1 MKKIFL
7 LILVLFSGAI
17 SAQTFKFGPKV
28 GGVISDFA
36 VHRNDKFN
44 PGFKAGLFFEYGKGK
59 WAGETGINMMFADSN
74 FDNLVTIPL
83 DIKYYLYR
91 GLFVKAGC
99 SYGISGSVEMMDD
112 VIVSPAKLQVFN
124 LGAGVGYK
132 LSERISLDL
141 FYEWSV
147 WCNFYSTDNS
157 VLGIS
162 LNWNIL
168 KVK

>member
-1 MKKIFL
+1 MKKIVL

-17 SAQTFKFGPKV
+17 SAQTFKFGPKI

-36 VHRNDKFN
+36 IHRSDTFN
-44 PGFKAGLFFEYGKGK
+44 PGFKAGLFFEFGKGK
-59 WAGETGINMMFADSN
+59 WAGETGITMMFSN
-74 FDNLVTIPL
+74 SVFDNLVTIPL

-91 GLFVKAGC
+91 GLFVKAGG
-99 SYGISGSVEMMDD
+99 SYGIGASLKTND
-112 VIVSPAKLQVFN
+112 IVSSSQVQILN

-141 FYEWSV
+141 FYERSV
-147 WCNFYSTDNS
+147 WCNFAKDNS

>member
-17 SAQTFKFGPKV
+17 SAQTFRFGPKV

-36 VHRNDKFN
+36 VHRSDTFN
-44 PGFKAGLFFEYGKGK
+44 PGFKAGLFFEYEKGK
-59 WAGETGINMMFADSN
+59 WAGETGITMMFSN
-74 FDNLVTIPL
+74 SVFDNLVAIPL

-91 GLFVKAGC
+91 GLFVKAGG
-99 SYGISGSVEMMDD
+99 SYGIGASLKVIYDD
-112 VIVSPAKLQVFN
+112 IVYSSSQLLVLN
-124 LGAGVGYK
+124 LSAGVGYK
-132 LSERISLDL
+132 LSERISLDM
-141 FYEWSV
+141 FYERSV
-147 WCNFYSTDNS
+147 WCNFTKDNS

-162 LNWNIL
+162 LSWNIL

>member
-7 LILVLFSGAI
+7 LLLVFVAGEM
-17 SAQTFKFGPKV
+17 SAQGFKFGPKI

-36 VHRNDKFN
+36 VHRNDTFN

-59 WAGETGINMMFADSN
+59 WAGETGITMMFSN
-74 FDNLVTIPL
+74 SVFDNLVTIPL

-91 GLFVKAGC
+91 GLFVKAGG
-99 SYGISGSVEMMDD
+99 SYGIGASVKVIYDD
-112 VIVSPAKLQVFN
+112 IVYSSSQLQVVN
-124 LGAGVGYK
+124 LNAGVGYK

-141 FYEWSV
+141 FYERSV
-147 WCNFYSTDNS
+147 WCNFTKDNS

>member
-7 LILVLFSGAI
+7 LLLVFVAGEM
-17 SAQTFKFGPKV
+17 SAQGFKFGPKV

-36 VHRNDKFN
+36 IHNGGAFN

-59 WAGETGINMMFADSN
+59 WAGETGITMMFADSN
-74 FDNLVTIPL
+74 FDNLVAIPL

-99 SYGISGSVEMMDD
+99 SYGISAAVEIMDD
-112 VIVSPAKLQVFN
+112 VIVSPSKLQVFN

-141 FYEWSV
+141 FYERSV
-147 WCNFYSTDNS
+147 WCNFFSTDNS

-162 LNWNIL
+162 LSWNIL

>member
-17 SAQTFKFGPKV
+17 SAQTFKFGPKI

-36 VHRNDKFN
+36 IHRSDTFN

-59 WAGETGINMMFADSN
+59 WAGETGITMMFSN
-74 FDNLVTIPL
+74 SVFDNLVAIPL

-91 GLFVKAGC
+91 GLFVKAGG
-99 SYGISGSVEMMDD
+99 SYGIGASLKTDY
-112 VIVSPAKLQVFN
+112 IVSSSQVQILN

-132 LSERISLDL
+132 LSEKISLDL
-141 FYEWSV
+141 FYERSV
-147 WCNFYSTDNS
+147 WCNFTKDNS

>member
-1 MKKIFL
+1 MKKIVL

-17 SAQTFKFGPKV
+17 SAQTFKFGPKI

-36 VHRNDKFN
+36 IHRSDTFN

-59 WAGETGINMMFADSN
+59 WAGETGITMMFSN
-74 FDNLVTIPL
+74 SVFDNLVAIPL

-91 GLFVKAGC
+91 GLFVKAGG
-99 SYGISGSVEMMDD
+99 SYGIGASLKTDD
-112 VIVSPAKLQVFN
+112 IVSSSQVQILN

-141 FYEWSV
+141 FYERSV
-147 WCNFYSTDNS
+147 WCNFTKDNS

-162 LNWNIL
+162 LSWNIL

>member
-1 MKKIFL
+1 MKKIVL

-17 SAQTFKFGPKV
+17 SAQTFKFGPKI

-36 VHRNDKFN
+36 IHRSDTFN

-59 WAGETGINMMFADSN
+59 WAGETGITMMFSN
-74 FDNLVTIPL
+74 SVFDNLVAIPL

-91 GLFVKAGC
+91 GLFVKAGG
-99 SYGISGSVEMMDD
+99 SYGIGASLKTDD
-112 VIVSPAKLQVFN
+112 IVSSSQVQILN

-141 FYEWSV
+141 FYERSV
-147 WCNFYSTDNS
+147 WCNFTKDNS

-162 LNWNIL
+162 MSWNIL